1 MTTLNQDQKIAVV
14 TGAGSGIGRE
24 IALDFAKAG
33 HRVICIG
40 RTESKLRE
48 TQDLAKDLPGQ
59 IEVWPL
65 DVGSASAVKQAPFS
79 ALGKVDFFVA
89 SAGICLRSN
98 LDDPNADDVWEETMA
113 TNVDGVWYLF
123 RALFPLFAEHGRA
136 VVISSG
142 LGKLGR
148 EGHGA
153 YVASKHAVL
162 GLVKCFS
169 KDLAHRQ
176 VTVNAICP
184 GWVDTQMSRDNIVE
198 TAKDNHLSPEQV
210 RKQAE
215 QAIALKRFVTPE
227 ECSALILF
235 LCSPLAGA
243 ITGEAFN
250 ISGGEFFA

>member
-1 MTTLNQDQKIAVV
+1 MSHSINQKIAVV
-14 TGAGSGIGRE
+14 TGAGSGIGQQV
-24 IALDFAKAG
+24 ALDFCRLG
-33 HRVICIG
+33 YRVIAIG
-40 RTESKLRE
+40 RAQHKLDE
-48 TQDLAKDLPGQ
+48 TVALSQNLSGQ
-59 IEVWPL
+59 IEAWAL
-65 DVGSASAVKQAPFS
+65 DVGDRQAIKHAPFDQ
-79 ALGKVDFFVA
+79 LGHVDYFVA

-98 LDDPNADDVWEETMA
+98 LSDDGSDDVWEQTMA
-113 TNVDGVWYLF
+113 TNVDGVWYMF
-123 RALFPLFAEHGRA
+123 RALYPILADHAKA

-169 KDLAHRQ
+169 KELAHRNI
-176 VTVNAICP
+176 TVNAVCP

-198 TAKDNHLSPEQV
+198 TAKDNHLTPEQV
-210 RKQAE
+210 RKNAE
-215 QAIALKRFVTPE
+215 SAIALKRFVSVE

-235 LCSPLAGA
+235 LCSDLAA
-243 ITGEAFN
+243 SITGEAYN